1 MRQHILATA
10 LAAAV
15 TALAYGQNLNP
26 TVEVTNAYESGPSSI
41 AKPAQQMA
49 VPDSVTRF
57 NLDFDYSVFE
67 KPYRG
72 AYEFTPYYVQ
82 LKPAPKPSTTEKF
95 FLRAGAGFTL
105 HPELDLVWSPVQKE
119 KYNLN
124 VYATHKSYF
133 GRYHDF
139 GIVSLDEEVVP
150 IVRLDEKMKG
160 YLADTKAGVDGTYAW
175 DGGMASLDLGYK
187 HRMADNAYHYQK
199 MGGIEAKGRVRSV
212 PSDEPHF
219 MYDAALQYHFLG
231 SDLSHSYV
239 GSEREYSHIPIEAD
253 FKESAFSLDG
263 SFGPVLD
270 ADRRIIVDLDL
281 DLARY
286 RGESPGF
293 TGYTGLLSATPQY
306 QFNADRWYL
315 SLGVKLSSIIYS
327 EDYNVWAEEYRH
339 KSGFIFPDVRVDYHL
354 MDDRLILQASAT
366 GGDRFNTLSGRFFSR
381 PFSYEGDFG
390 HSLERIRAMVG
401 ARGNIASRFRYDLQ
415 AGYARWAHAPV
426 EGMAAHT
433 VLVPG
438 ADGYP
443 SFVGPFLLPNLVE
456 KSFNLFFAELDYGW
470 KSESVTV
477 DGNLAWHHTGVL
489 GDGAFAPAAFTGF
502 IRPAY
507 HWGGRLTGGL
517 DVSWSTGRE
526 AQIERFRVDPRIN
539 GQGSETFRVP
549 GWVDLGL
556 FAEYRFTHR
565 FGFWAKG
572 GNLLNQAVQRTPL
585 VAEAGMYFTAG
596 IVLNF

>member
-10 LAAAV
+10 FAAAV

-26 TVEVTNAYESGPSSI
+26 TVEVTNAYEGGASSI
-41 AKPAQQMA
+41 AKPSQQMA

-82 LKPAPKPSTTEKF
+82 LKPTPKPSTTEKF
-95 FLRAGAGFTL
+95 YLRAGAGFTL
-105 HPELDLVWSPVQKE
+105 HPELDIVWSPVQRE
-119 KYNLN
+119 KFNVNL
-124 VYATHKSYF
+124 YATHRSYF
-133 GRYHDF
+133 GRYYDF
-139 GIVSLDEEVVP
+139 KYGTPEEGVIP
-150 IVRLDEKMKG
+150 IVRSDDKMNG
-160 YLADTKAGVDGTYAW
+160 YLADTKAGVDAAYGW
-175 DGGMASLDLGYK
+175 DGGLASVDVAFK

-199 MGGIEAKGRVRSV
+199 MGGLEARGRVRSL

-219 MYDAALQYHFLG
+219 MYDATVNYHLLG
-231 SDLSHSYV
+231 GDLTHWTL
-239 GSEREYSHIPIEAD
+239 GERD
-253 FKESAFSLDG
+253 FSESAFRLDG
-263 SFGPVLD
+263 TFGPVLD
-270 ADRRIIVDLDL
+270 ADRRILVDLDL
-281 DLARY
+281 DLVRY
-286 RGESPGF
+286 RGDF
-293 TGYTGLLSATPQY
+293 AGYTGLLSAAPKY
-306 QFNADRWYL
+306 QFNVDRWRL
-315 SLGVKLSSIIYS
+315 SLGVKLAAMIYS
-327 EDYNVWAEEYRH
+327 EDYNLWPEWCLH
-339 KSGFIFPDVRVDYHL
+339 KSGLIFPDVRVDFHL
-354 MDDRLILQASAT
+354 LDDQLILQTSAT
-366 GGDRFNTLSGRFFSR
+366 GGDKFNTMSSRFFSR

-390 HSLERIRAMVG
+390 HSLERVRAMIG

-415 AGYARWAHAPV
+415 AGYARWAHSPV
-426 EGMAAHT
+426 EGVVWASQLA
-433 VLVPG
+433 PEQI
-438 ADGYP
+438 
-443 SFVGPFLLPNLVE
+443 GPMLLPALVE
-456 KSFNLFFAELDYGW
+456 KSFNLLFAELDYGW

-477 DGNLAWHHTGVL
+477 DGNLAWHYANIVD
-489 GDGAFAPAAFTGF
+489 DGAFTPAAFTGF

-507 HWGGRLTGGL
+507 NWGERFKGGV
-517 DVSWSTGRE
+517 DVSWSTSRS
-526 AQIERFRVDPRIN
+526 ARFAGNDGVIIN
-539 GQGSETFRVP
+539 SYRVP

>member
-26 TVEVTNAYESGPSSI
+26 TVEVTNAYQGGASSI

-67 KPYRG
+67 KPYQG

-82 LKPAPKPSTTEKF
+82 LKPTPKPSTTEKF
-95 FLRAGAGFTL
+95 YLRAGAGFTL

-119 KYNLN
+119 KFNLN
-124 VYATHKSYF
+124 VYATHRSYF
-133 GRYHDF
+133 GRYHGFVEGEYRAED
-139 GIVSLDEEVVP
+139 GVIP
-150 IVRLDEKMKG
+150 IIRTDDKMNG
-160 YLADTKAGVDGTYAW
+160 YLADTKAGVDAAYGW
-175 DGGMASLDLGYK
+175 DGGMASLDVGFK
-187 HRMADNAYHYQK
+187 HRMADIAYHKQK
-199 MGGIEAKGRVRSV
+199 MGGVEAKGRVRSL

-219 MYDAALQYHFLG
+219 MYDAAIDYHFLG
-231 SDLSHSYV
+231 GGLTHWP
-239 GSEREYSHIPIEAD
+239 SEEENLT
-253 FKESAFSLDG
+253 ESAFRLDG
-263 SFGPVLD
+263 TFGPVLD
-270 ADRRIIVDLDL
+270 ADRRILVDLDL

-286 RGESPGF
+286 RGSF
-293 TGYTGLLSATPQY
+293 TGYTGLLSATPKY
-306 QFNADRWYL
+306 QFEVDRWRL
-315 SLGVKLSSIIYS
+315 SLGVKLASIIYS
-327 EDYNVWAEEYRH
+327 EDYNLWPEWCRH
-339 KSGFIFPDVRVDYHL
+339 KSGLIFPDVRVDFHL
-354 MDDRLILQASAT
+354 LDDRLILQTSAT
-366 GGDRFNTLSGRFFSR
+366 GGDKFNTLSGRFFSR

-390 HSLERIRAMVG
+390 HSMERVRAMIG

-426 EGMAAHT
+426 EGMVWWGGQIAPIEAS
-433 VLVPG
+433 P
-438 ADGYP
+438 
-443 SFVGPFLLPNLVE
+443 LLFPALVE
-456 KSFNLFFAELDYGW
+456 KSFHLLFAELDYGW

-477 DGNLAWHHTGVL
+477 DGRLAWHHAPHFGY
-489 GDGAFAPAAFTGF
+489 GAFAPAAFTGF

-507 HWGGRLTGGL
+507 NWGERFKGGL
-517 DVSWSTGRE
+517 DVSWSTGRN
-526 AQIERFRVDPRIN
+526 AQFDHLDPVDGGVLVTTN
-539 GQGSETFRVP
+539 RVP

-572 GNLLNQAVQRTPL
+572 GNLLDQAVQRTPL
-585 VAEAGMYFTAG
+585 VAEAGMYFTGG